1 MPSEATCS
9 FYKYPQDV
17 VRVGR
22 HVYVVYMNVTKE
34 EDSEVAGV
42 VKYKLKI
49 DGVSV
54 ETTPAQSDAEWKWNL
69 IEQFSDS
76 V

>member
-34 EDSEVAGV
+34 EGSEVAGV
-42 VKYKLKI
+42 VKYKVK
-49 DGVSV
+49 
-54 ETTPAQSDAEWKWNL
+54 
-69 IEQFSDS
+69 
-76 V
+76 

>member
-9 FYKYPQDV
+9 FYKYPHDV

-54 ETTPAQSDAEWKWNL
+54 ETTPAQSDAE
-69 IEQFSDS
+69 
-76 V
+76 